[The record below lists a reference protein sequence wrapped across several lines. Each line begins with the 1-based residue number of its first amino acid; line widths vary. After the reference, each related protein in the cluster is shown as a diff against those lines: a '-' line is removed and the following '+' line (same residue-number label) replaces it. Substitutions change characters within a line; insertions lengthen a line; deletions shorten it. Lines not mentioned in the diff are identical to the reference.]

1 MVWRLY
7 SGITFQAFD
16 KPALIHVNPVA
27 VWRIAPGQAG
37 FGNRRGTGRGRPR
50 GYAVLGSKV
59 KTWYVNMLGP
69 FVRTS
74 VRLGIHPN
82 ALTMLGFG
90 ITLVSACLFGLGAFQ
105 WAGLVMFIGGSC
117 DVLDGHLARETGT
130 RSTFGALLDSTL
142 DRYAEIAV
150 FIGIIAYY
158 LFNAAESELSSY
170 WVLASVMAI
179 SGSLMVSYV
188 RARAEGLGQECT
200 VGLMQR
206 PERIICLGLGALL
219 GETYLPVALVL
230 IAVVSNITA
239 FSRLFY
245 IRKKSID

>member
-1 MVWRLY
+1 MGAY
-7 SGITFQAFD
+7 SA
-16 KPALIHVNPVA
+16 
-27 VWRIAPGQAG
+27 
-37 FGNRRGTGRGRPR
+37 
-50 GYAVLGSKV
+50 
-59 KTWYVNMLGP
+59 
-69 FVRTS
+69 
-74 VRLGIHPN
+74 
-82 ALTMLGFG
+82 
-90 ITLVSACLFGLGAFQ
+90 
-105 WAGLVMFIGGSC
+105 
-117 DVLDGHLARETGT
+117 
-130 RSTFGALLDSTL
+130 
-142 DRYAEIAV
+142 
-150 FIGIIAYY
+150 
-158 LFNAAESELSSY
+158 Y

-245 IRKKSID
+245 IRKKSRNQGVLE

>member
-1 MVWRLY
+1 ML
-7 SGITFQAFD
+7 S
-16 KPALIHVNPVA
+16 
-27 VWRIAPGQAG
+27 
-37 FGNRRGTGRGRPR
+37 
-50 GYAVLGSKV
+50 SKV

-74 VRLGIHPN
+74 VRFGIHPN
-82 ALTMLGFG
+82 ALTMIGFG
-90 ITLVSACLFGLGAFQ
+90 ITLVSACLFGLGAFR

-150 FIGIIAYY
+150 FVGIIAFY
-158 LFNAAESELSSY
+158 LFNAAGGELSPY

-188 RARAEGLGQECT
+188 RARAEGLGQDCT

-230 IAVVSNITA
+230 IAVVSNFTA

-245 IRKKSID
+245 IRKKSRNQGVREQ

>member
-1 MVWRLY
+1 ML
-7 SGITFQAFD
+7 S
-16 KPALIHVNPVA
+16 
-27 VWRIAPGQAG
+27 
-37 FGNRRGTGRGRPR
+37 
-50 GYAVLGSKV
+50 SKV

-74 VRLGIHPN
+74 VRFGIHPN
-82 ALTMLGFG
+82 ALTIFGFG
-90 ITLVSACLFGLGAFQ
+90 ITLVSAYLFGLGAFR

-117 DVLDGHLARETGT
+117 DVLDGHLARATGT

-150 FIGIIAYY
+150 FIGIIAFY
-158 LFNAAESELSSY
+158 LFSAADSDLNAY

-219 GETYLPVALVL
+219 G
-230 IAVVSNITA
+230 
-239 FSRLFY
+239 
-245 IRKKSID
+245 

>member
-1 MVWRLY
+1 ML
-7 SGITFQAFD
+7 ST
-16 KPALIHVNPVA
+16 KM
-27 VWRIAPGQAG
+27 
-37 FGNRRGTGRGRPR
+37 
-50 GYAVLGSKV
+50 

-74 VRLGIHPN
+74 VRFGIHPN
-82 ALTMLGFG
+82 ALTMIGFG
-90 ITLVSACLFGLGAFQ
+90 ITLVSACLFGLGAFR
-105 WAGLVMFIGGSC
+105 WAGLVMFVGGSC

-150 FIGIIAYY
+150 FVGIIAFY
-158 LFNAAESELSSY
+158 LFNAPGGELGAYSAY

-245 IRKKSID
+245 IRKKSRNQGALE